1 VYIDAVTGA
10 AQRERRTRGGSGVSV
25 GTPLAVLLALL
36 VGLAFSAWSQSGA
49 AGAAAT
55 TTTTHG
61 SRSTSHTKPLS
72 APRTSFAQDTAFFTE
87 VTEADPALVGYEQ
100 KHGNMALQALLT
112 DGSAFCALLKR
123 GGGIDRALVAEAEG
137 ARSTESQTSLPLSVT
152 TFNSIESVALLTL
165 CPSEQR
171 LVPAAV
177 RSKIR
182 HLGDQLAKRRRPG

>member
-1 VYIDAVTGA
+1 M
-10 AQRERRTRGGSGVSV
+10 RGGSGVSV
-25 GTPLAVLLALL
+25 ATPLVVLLAL
-36 VGLAFSAWSQSGA
+36 VGLLAGLACSAWSQSGA

-55 TTTTHG
+55 TTTHG
-61 SRSTSHTKPLS
+61 SRSTTHTKPLS

-100 KHGNMALQALLT
+100 KHGNVALQALLT
-112 DGSAFCALLKR
+112 DGAAFCALLKR

-137 ARSTESQTSLPLSVT
+137 ARSTEAQTSLPLSVT

-165 CPSEQR
+165 CPSEQK

-182 HLGDQLAKRRRPG
+182 HLGDQLAKRPG